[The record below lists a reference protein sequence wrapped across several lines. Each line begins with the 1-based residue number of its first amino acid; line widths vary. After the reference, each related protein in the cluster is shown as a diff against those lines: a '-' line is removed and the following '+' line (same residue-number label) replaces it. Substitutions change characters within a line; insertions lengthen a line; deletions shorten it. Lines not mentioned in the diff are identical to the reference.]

1 VALESVDLAEPP
13 ADLSAARQA
22 FWKEW
27 APRAIAE
34 GTLTAA
40 TVLGFRELSEQY
52 VVKADLATVVE
63 ARGPSWDDALKLWLK
78 ATQRLDSSM
87 ARFKLTAMGKA
98 AAPTKAKPAAN
109 PWAVL
114 GTPASK

>member
-1 VALESVDLAEPP
+1 
-13 ADLSAARQA
+13 
-22 FWKEW
+22 
-27 APRAIAE
+27 
-34 GTLTAA
+34 
-40 TVLGFRELSEQY
+40 VLGFRELSEQY
-52 VVKADLATVVE
+52 VVKAELAKEVE
-63 ARGPSWDDALKLWLK
+63 AKATGWGESLKLWLK

-114 GTPASK
+114 GAPASK